1 MKIAVSVSLGSDARD
16 HEAVVQI
23 LGEQVTIRREG
34 TNGDIKLAQKK
45 MTEYDG
51 KVDALGV
58 GGTDL
63 YLRVENRFYKLH
75 GSWKMIKNV
84 KQTPVVDGNGLKT
97 TLESRLAEFLEEHIE
112 LEKKE
117 KRVLITS
124 AVDRY
129 GMAKSFV
136 EAGFDT
142 IMGDFI
148 FALGIPIK
156 IRTLRGVRK
165 LARIFLPVIGRLPL
179 SMIYPTGEKQL
190 QNKPRHEK
198 LFNWATIIAGDFH
211 YIRRYAPLDLSGK
224 IIVTNTTTLD
234 DMKFLKERGVT
245 HVITSTPV
253 LNGRTFGTNAL
264 EAGITAAANKGRPL
278 TDEELLQI
286 IDREKLRPTLSKL

>member
-1 MKIAVSVSLGSDARD
+1 MKVAVSVSLGSNARD
-16 HEAVVQI
+16 HEASIRI
-23 LGEQVTIRREG
+23 LGETVVIRREG

-45 MTEYDG
+45 MREYDG

-63 YLRVENRFYKLH
+63 YLRVADRYYKLH
-75 GSWKMIKNV
+75 GSWKMIKQV
-84 KQTPVVDGNGLKT
+84 KHTPVVDGNGLKT
-97 TLESRLAEFLEEHIE
+97 TLESQLASFLEEHFDLLNE
-112 LEKKE
+112 EKK
-117 KRVLITS
+117 VLVTS

-136 EAGFDT
+136 QAGFDT

-156 IRTLRGVRK
+156 IRTLTGVRR
-165 LARIFLPVIGRLPL
+165 LARMLLPIVGRLPL

-190 QNKPRHEK
+190 QNTPKHKK
-198 LFNWATIIAGDFH
+198 LFEWATIIAGDFH

-234 DMKFLKERGVT
+234 DLEFLKERGVT
-245 HVITSTPV
+245 HVITSTPM
-253 LNGRTFGTNAL
+253 LDGRTFGTNAL
-264 EAGITAAANKGRPL
+264 EAGITAATGKGRPL
-278 TDEELLQI
+278 SDQELFEVV
-286 IDREKLRPTLSKL
+286 REEKLKPTLHRL